1 MLIVAK
7 VLNMKDKLQQQI
19 LAALLYKKTIIWTD
33 LKIEVGASRDND
45 VIYAAEK
52 VVEVR
57 NRIDE
62 FMATKGYLPKWY
74 TYQSINSEDA
84 GYYTTFS
91 HESEESDGGQGND
104 FTQLVE
110 AIIDSN
116 GDMETL
122 IKEKYLFSQEKIA
135 GFLETNPVQKTLRE
149 QVEML
154 NEMIQELQE
163 KDRLNNE
170 RLEKQE
176 KNDQSD
182 AHNL

>member
-1 MLIVAK
+1 LLIVAK

-33 LKIEVGASRDND
+33 LKIEVGAIRDND

-91 HESEESDGGQGND
+91 HESEESDGG
-104 FTQLVE
+104 
-110 AIIDSN
+110 
-116 GDMETL
+116 
-122 IKEKYLFSQEKIA
+122 
-135 GFLETNPVQKTLRE
+135 
-149 QVEML
+149 
-154 NEMIQELQE
+154 
-163 KDRLNNE
+163 
-170 RLEKQE
+170 
-176 KNDQSD
+176 
-182 AHNL
+182 